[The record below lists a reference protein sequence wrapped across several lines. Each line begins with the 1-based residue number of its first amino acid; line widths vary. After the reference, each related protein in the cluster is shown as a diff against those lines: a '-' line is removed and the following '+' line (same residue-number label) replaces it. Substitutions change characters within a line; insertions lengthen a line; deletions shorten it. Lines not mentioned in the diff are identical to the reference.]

1 MLTIHKITY
10 TSVASSKEL
19 TELSALLQDAVNGGA
34 SVGFLAPLSSEAA
47 QSYWTETFSSLG
59 EATHLWLAQENDEI
73 VGAVQLVCAS
83 RENAHHR
90 AEVQRLFVH
99 SAHRGKGIAS
109 QLMSALESF
118 AKEHGR
124 TLLVLDTQTGSA
136 AESIYRHLGW
146 LEVGQ
151 IPNYAADPNG
161 VLCATSYFYKQ
172 L

>member
-1 MLTIHKITY
+1 MLTIYKITR

-19 TELSALLQDAVNGGA
+19 IELSALLQDAVNGGA
-34 SVGFLAPLSSEAA
+34 SVGFLAPLSTEAA

-59 EATHLWLAQENDEI
+59 KATHLWLAQENEDV
-73 VGAVQLVCAS
+73 VGAVQLACAS
-83 RENAHHR
+83 RENAPHR
-90 AEVQRLFVH
+90 AEVQKLFVH

-118 AKEHGR
+118 AKENGR

-146 LEVGQ
+146 VEVGQ
-151 IPNYAADPNG
+151 IPDYAADPNG